1 MIESDELQSCDD
13 ELPGF
18 GAFLSQGAVVGA
30 LMGFTTL
37 ATSIILQ
44 SRNGYSFFL
53 LLYLLPA
60 LLSGMVFG
68 AFEGS
73 LIWIC
78 TRFAGRRLHF
88 VLRGCVGV
96 GVHVT
101 LMTLIGLLVEK
112 SSPPPEYIARANYFY
127 GIWFYTGY
135 GLVLGVITGSRFE
148 PWYELFRGT
157 TTTPWRV
164 VATGLTGIA
173 LRVVVIFAFMQ
184 SVLYLIWAQEGITVR
199 AEYRIA
205 VMAVIHFVVAGVIV
219 FARMPSWLL
228 VLLAV
233 IINLPVILFVT
244 EVLATDR
251 GPMRMLTLIYLA
263 IWFAFLVT
271 RLSDTTQSTQ
281 NAVTT

>member
-1 MIESDELQSCDD
+1 MIESDGLQSCDD

-30 LMGFTTL
+30 LMGFATL
-37 ATSIILQ
+37 TYSMITQ
-44 SRNGYSFFL
+44 SRNAYSFFL
-53 LLYLLPA
+53 MLALLPSLLY
-60 LLSGMVFG
+60 GMVFG

-88 VLRGCVGV
+88 LLRGFVGV

-101 LMTLIGLLVEK
+101 LMTLVGLLVEK
-112 SSPPPEYIARANYFY
+112 SSPPLEDSATVNYFY
-127 GIWFYTGY
+127 GIWFYIGY
-135 GLVLGVITGSRFE
+135 GLLLGVVTGSRFE
-148 PWYELFRGT
+148 PWYELSRGT
-157 TTTPWRV
+157 ITTPWRV

-199 AEYRIA
+199 SEYRIA

-251 GPMRMLTLIYLA
+251 GPMRMLTFIYLA

-271 RLSDTTQSTQ
+271 RLSDTKQSTQ